1 MWESKIGDLKMSK
14 AQENIDVIPDINE
27 SMEAENKRIIVFHEG
42 KEYLYVDGKKVIFDG
57 EERENKDEERKGD
70 YKPEL
75 NEFYTSLFTQY
86 FENITILSAAGT
98 SMDNGN
104 NKGKDRKELWEECET
119 KLTEISGKIKN
130 VKEQEFWRNKNLEDA
145 LSYIETYQKLK
156 IGDVTAELNDIKN
169 IIRKNCS
176 LQLDE
181 AQAPHEEFLRKVT
194 ARKIN
199 SSRVQLFTTNYDTL
213 WEQAASKAGFIVIDG
228 FSFSH
233 PRKFSGRW
241 FDLDIVNREKTR
253 IKNEDSFI
261 PNVIHLYK
269 LHGSID
275 WQLSGNDVVQT
286 SEDNSDA
293 LMIYP
298 ASDKYESSYRQ
309 PFFEM
314 MSRFQQSLRRDN
326 VLLLV
331 MGFGFQDMHIQ
342 NVIVEA
348 VKQNP
353 SLHLVILD
361 YNSQNSINVDFY
373 KEMFRGAMS
382 KVSIIFGTFSEI
394 TKNIPINEVY
404 KEVNNEK
411 DL

>member
-1 MWESKIGDLKMSK
+1 
-14 AQENIDVIPDINE
+14 
-27 SMEAENKRIIVFHEG
+27 
-42 KEYLYVDGKKVIFDG
+42 
-57 EERENKDEERKGD
+57 
-70 YKPEL
+70 
-75 NEFYTSLFTQY
+75 
-86 FENITILSAAGT
+86 
-98 SMDNGN
+98 MDNGN
-104 NKGKDRKELWEECET
+104 NKGKDRKELWKKCEE
-119 KLTEISGKIKN
+119 KLTKISEKIKKVN
-130 VKEQEFWRNKNLEDA
+130 LEEQSFWKNNNLEDT
-145 LSYIETYQKLK
+145 LSYIETYQKLE
-156 IGDVTAELNDIKN
+156 IEEVTEELNEVKE
-169 IIRKNCS
+169 IIRNNCNLS
-176 LQLDE
+176 LDD
-181 AQAPHEEFLRKVT
+181 ANAPHEEFLRKVT

-213 WEQAASKAGFIVIDG
+213 WEQAASRAGYIIIDG

-233 PRKFSGRW
+233 PRKFSGRY
-241 FDLDIVNREKTR
+241 FDIDIVNREKTR

-275 WQLSGNDVVQT
+275 WKLSGEDIVQT
-286 SEDNSDA
+286 SETGGDS

-298 ASDKYESSYRQ
+298 ASDKYESSYKQ

-361 YNSQNSINVDFY
+361 YNDQKSIDIERY
-373 KEMFRGAMS
+373 KKLFSGVMS
-382 KVSIIFGTFSEI
+382 KISIIFGTFRELTESLPVN
-394 TKNIPINEVY
+394 KVY
-404 KEVNNEK
+404 QEANNEK
-411 DL
+411 SL

>member
-1 MWESKIGDLKMSK
+1 MANAQKNIEDSIQKEST
-14 AQENIDVIPDINE
+14 AE
-27 SMEAENKRIIVFHEG
+27 SLEKRIIVFHNGE
-42 KEYLYVDGKKVIFDG
+42 EYLCVNTKDDGVILKG
-57 EERENKDEERKGD
+57 EALKDNDEHQITD
-70 YKPEL
+70 YKPPL
-75 NEFYTSLFTQY
+75 KDFFFDLFTQY

-104 NKGKDRKELWEECET
+104 NKGKDRKELWKECEEE
-119 KLTEISGKIKN
+119 LTEISKKIKKVN
-130 VKEQEFWRNKNLEDA
+130 LKEQSFWKNNNLEDT
-145 LSYIETYQKLK
+145 LSYIETYQKLE
-156 IGDVTAELNDIKN
+156 IEDVTEELNEVKRT
-169 IIRKNCS
+169 IRSNCNLS
-176 LQLDE
+176 LDD
-181 AQAPHEEFLRKVT
+181 ANAPHGEFLRKVT

-213 WEQAASKAGFIVIDG
+213 WEQAASKAGYIIIDG

-233 PRKFSGRW
+233 PRKFSGRY
-241 FDLDIVNREKTR
+241 FDIDIVNREKTR

-275 WQLSGNDVVQT
+275 WKLSGEDIVQT
-286 SEDNSDA
+286 EKDGDS

-298 ASDKYESSYRQ
+298 ASDKYESSYKQ

-361 YNSQNSINVDFY
+361 YNDQKSIDIERY
-373 KEMFRGAMS
+373 KKLFSGVMS
-382 KVSIIFGTFSEI
+382 KISIIFGTFRELTESLPVN
-394 TKNIPINEVY
+394 KVY
-404 KEVNNEK
+404 QEANNEK
-411 DL
+411 SL

>member
-1 MWESKIGDLKMSK
+1 MAKGQKNIEDTTKAES
-14 AQENIDVIPDINE
+14 VVE
-27 SMEAENKRIIVFHEG
+27 SLDKKIIVFHSGE
-42 KEYLYVDGKKVIFDG
+42 EYLCI
-57 EERENKDEERKGD
+57 NKDNGVVLRGENLKDSDENLITD
-70 YKPEL
+70 YKPL
-75 NEFYTSLFTQY
+75 LKDFCFNLFTQY

-130 VKEQEFWRNKNLEDA
+130 VKEQEFWRNENLEDA

-169 IIRKNCS
+169 IIRQNCS

-361 YNSQNSINVDFY
+361 YNSQNSINIDFY

>member
-1 MWESKIGDLKMSK
+1 MAKE
-14 AQENIDVIPDINE
+14 QENV
-27 SMEAENKRIIVFHEG
+27 EASLDRKIIIFHNGE
-42 KEYLYVDGKKVIFDG
+42 EYLCI
-57 EERENKDEERKGD
+57 NKDNGVILKGENLKD
-70 YKPEL
+70 SDGNLITDSKPL
-75 NEFYTSLFTQY
+75 LKAFCIDLFTQY

-98 SMDNGN
+98 SMDNGA
-104 NKGKDRKELWEECET
+104 NKGKDRKALWDECEA
-119 KLTEISGKIKN
+119 KLTEISAKISN
-130 VKEQEFWRNKNLEDA
+130 VKEQEFWENKNLEDA

-361 YNSQNSINVDFY
+361 YNSQNSINIDFY

>member
-1 MWESKIGDLKMSK
+1 MEKTQK
-14 AQENIDVIPDINE
+14 NIDDNTQKE
-27 SMEAENKRIIVFHEG
+27 STAESLDKRIIVFHNGE
-42 KEYLYVDGKKVIFDG
+42 EYLCI
-57 EERENKDEERKGD
+57 NKDNGVILKGEVLKD
-70 YKPEL
+70 NDEHQITNYKPL
-75 NEFYTSLFTQY
+75 LKDFFFDLFTQY

-98 SMDNGN
+98 SMDNGD
-104 NKGKDRKELWEECET
+104 NKGKDRKELWQECEE
-119 KLTEISGKIKN
+119 KLTEISNKIKKVN
-130 VKEQEFWRNKNLEDA
+130 LKKQSFWENKNLEDT
-145 LSYIETYQKLK
+145 LSYIETYQKLG
-156 IGDVTAELNDIKN
+156 IEEVTKELNEVKG
-169 IIRKNCS
+169 IIRNNCD
-176 LQLDE
+176 LLLDKTN
-181 AQAPHEEFLRKVT
+181 APHEEFLRKLT

-213 WEQAASKAGFIVIDG
+213 WEQAASSAGYIIIDG

-233 PRKFSGRW
+233 PRKFSGRY
-241 FDLDIVNREKTR
+241 FDIDIVNREKTR

-269 LHGSID
+269 LHGSVD
-275 WQLSGNDVVQT
+275 WKLSGKDIVQT
-286 SEDNSDA
+286 SEDGGDA

-298 ASDKYESSYRQ
+298 ASDKYESSYKQ

-353 SLHLVILD
+353 SLHLVIFD
-361 YNSQNSINVDFY
+361 YNDQKSINIERYRNLFSGV
-373 KEMFRGAMS
+373 MS
-382 KVSIIFGTFSEI
+382 KISIIFGTFRELTESLPVN
-394 TKNIPINEVY
+394 KVY
-404 KEVNNEK
+404 QEANNEK
-411 DL
+411 SF

>member
-1 MWESKIGDLKMSK
+1 MSK
-14 AQENIDVIPDINE
+14 AKENIDVIPDINE

-75 NEFYTSLFTQY
+75 NEFCTSLFTQY

-119 KLTEISGKIKN
+119 KLTEISDKIKN
-130 VKEQEFWRNKNLEDA
+130 VKEEEFWINKNLEDA

-275 WQLSGNDVVQT
+275 WKLAGKDIVQT
-286 SEDNSDA
+286 SVDGGDA

-331 MGFGFQDMHIQ
+331 MGFGFQDMHIK
-342 NVIVEA
+342 NVIIEA

-361 YNSQNSINVDFY
+361 FNGHGTIDVKYY
-373 KEMFRGAMS
+373 KNMFTGVTS
-382 KVSIIFGTFSEI
+382 KISIIFGTFREFTESLPVN
-394 TKNIPINEVY
+394 KVY
-404 KEVNNEK
+404 QEANNEK
-411 DL
+411 SF

>member
-1 MWESKIGDLKMSK
+1 MANAQKNIEDPIQKEST
-14 AQENIDVIPDINE
+14 AE
-27 SMEAENKRIIVFHEG
+27 SLEKKIIVFHNGE
-42 KEYLYVDGKKVIFDG
+42 EYLCVN
-57 EERENKDEERKGD
+57 NKDGGVILKGEALKDNDEHQITD
-70 YKPEL
+70 YKPPL
-75 NEFYTSLFTQY
+75 KDFFFDLFTQY

-104 NKGKDRKELWEECET
+104 NKGKDRKELWKECEK
-119 KLTEISGKIKN
+119 KLTEISKKIEKVN
-130 VKEQEFWRNKNLEDA
+130 LKEQSFWKNNNLEDT
-145 LSYIETYQKLK
+145 LSYIETYQKLE
-156 IGDVTAELNDIKN
+156 IEDVTKELNEVKRT
-169 IIRKNCS
+169 IRNNCNLS
-176 LQLDE
+176 LDD
-181 AQAPHEEFLRKVT
+181 ANAPHEEFLRKVT

-213 WEQAASKAGFIVIDG
+213 WEQAASRAGYIIIDG

-233 PRKFSGRW
+233 PRKFSGRY
-241 FDLDIVNREKTR
+241 FDIDIVNREKTR

-275 WQLSGNDVVQT
+275 WKLSGEDIVQT
-286 SEDNSDA
+286 EKDGDS

-298 ASDKYESSYRQ
+298 ASDKYESSYKQ

-361 YNSQNSINVDFY
+361 YNDQKSIDIERY
-373 KEMFRGAMS
+373 KKLFSGVMS
-382 KVSIIFGTFSEI
+382 KISIIFGTFRELTESLPVN
-394 TKNIPINEVY
+394 KVY
-404 KEVNNEK
+404 QEANNEK
-411 DL
+411 SL